1 MKQLLL
7 RAEEKRKLAKQVQDH
22 LDSSPEVRPFPA
34 AVTRLLAACQD
45 SKATAATFESI
56 IECDPALSI
65 RLLRLVNSP
74 LFGLTDKVKDI
85 AHAVVLVGNTRL
97 KTLAMSVAGA
107 SMFTGSDEAQQYRTS
122 LWNHSVGCAVVAQ
135 QLGKKVP
142 GVHTDNAFL
151 SGIFHDVGKLLFYD
165 IAPKEYSELS
175 RACNHEQLIG
185 EEAFI
190 FGKTHEEIGLQS
202 SHSWDLPNE
211 IKYAI
216 GWHHRPTEA
225 PGFEEHTTLIGIADQ
240 LAHHW
245 GIGSD
250 IDETEDLE
258 TTLIEK
264 YELSDEYLEELKATV
279 EEQYAETI
287 KGS

>member
-1 MKQLLL
+1 MQ
-7 RAEEKRKLAKQVQDH
+7 EVQEH
-22 LDSSPEVRPFPA
+22 LESSPEVRPFPA

-45 SKATAATFESI
+45 PKATAATFESI

-107 SMFTGSDEAQQYRTS
+107 SMFSGSDEAQKHRAE
-122 LWNHSVGCAVVAQ
+122 LWNHSVACAVVAQ
-135 QLGKKVP
+135 QLAEHVP
-142 GVHTDNAFL
+142 GVSTDTAFL

-165 IAPKEYSELS
+165 IAPKEYAELTQTYHQVELI
-175 RACNHEQLIG
+175 NEELQL
-185 EEAFI
+185 

-211 IKYAI
+211 VKYAI
-216 GWHHRPTEA
+216 GWHHRPSESS
-225 PGFEEHTTLIGIADQ
+225 GFEENAALIGFADQ

-245 GIGSD
+245 GVGSD
-250 IDETEDLE
+250 VFESEGLE
-258 TTLIEK
+258 EQLMEK
-264 YELSDEYLEELKATV
+264 YDLTSDYLVGLKETV
-279 EEQYAETI
+279 EERFESTI
-287 KGS
+287 QG